1 MKIKTLGY
9 YCISKDIESD
19 DLKASKM
26 KDKYLIPRDKGFV
39 RGSAAKAL
47 IDIKQSIVTRS
58 KKKYL
63 NMRLHNQLIILF
75 TAIFATL
82 PVYAKDFGIKGHT
95 YQIIEQPFLRM
106 IGERLQKV
114 DMKKEQEKMT
124 AIVKDRVLNPKAVEG
139 LLPAT
144 KSRVFYF
151 DPTYTLEEDA
161 VLPCGKI
168 LHKAGT
174 KVNPL
179 EHMDLNRRLFFIDS
193 RQAAQVKWL
202 KAQLTVSNLEISN
215 NLSDQKEPIEDR
227 IILVGGS
234 VFKLKEELG
243 KEHENKIYFDQQGEL
258 TTKFNIKAS
267 PAVAVQDRLRLK
279 IEEVKLL
286 HKEERNVDKLNKSK
300 N

>member
-1 MKIKTLGY
+1 MTAMIKNSYRDNFCHNAKSGTKINTLQHPIQKKLVRQDVANVLSDS
-9 YCISKDIESD
+9 ISANAILLIRQIERKRIKREC
-19 DLKASKM
+19 LKN
-26 KDKYLIPRDKGFV
+26 I
-39 RGSAAKAL
+39 
-47 IDIKQSIVTRS
+47 IKNSR
-58 KKKYL
+58 
-63 NMRLHNQLIILF
+63 LIILC
-75 TAIFATL
+75 TVILATL
-82 PVYAKDFGIKGHT
+82 QAFAKDFGVRGHT

-106 IGERLQKV
+106 IDERLQKV

-193 RQAAQVKWL
+193 RQVAQVKWL
-202 KAQLTVSNLEISN
+202 KSQLTVSNLEISN
-215 NLSDQKEPIEDR
+215 NLADQKEPIEDR

-258 TTKFNIKAS
+258 TLKFGIKAS
-267 PAVAVQDRLRLK
+267 PAVAVQDGIQLK
-279 IEEVKLL
+279 IEEAVC
-286 HKEERNVDKLNKSK
+286 ND
-300 N
+300 